1 MSRIAEIESAS
12 APIIAPPSIAK
23 STLRSLKAM
32 HNGSLPIYHQLYAAL
47 RQQIKDGIFGASGA
61 LPSEMTLCDT
71 FGISRVSVRRALQM
85 LEQEGLVV
93 RRHGV
98 GTFVAPRDDG
108 MGTVRVGGM
117 IDNLITLGLETKAEV
132 LSFDGEAILPAF
144 AAASL
149 KLGAQDR
156 GIRVERLRYY
166 KGRPL
171 SLTELYL
178 PPKLSAIIK
187 PGDIDDR
194 PIIFVLEAAGLKAVS
209 AEQTIS
215 AVVADD
221 YVAAKLD
228 VAIGSP
234 LLRLRKTVF
243 DQAGAPLTYQQ
254 GLYNPDQYEYYMLL
268 TRDNN
273 SNRPQ
278 WRHIG

>member
-1 MSRIAEIESAS
+1 MITSGENEILAAQGLGS
-12 APIIAPPSIAK
+12 
-23 STLRSLKAM
+23 LRSLRAM

-47 RQQIKDGIFGASGA
+47 RQQIKDGVFGHSGA
-61 LPSEMTLCDT
+61 LPSEMSLCDT

-85 LEQEGLVV
+85 LEQEGLVT

-98 GTFVAPRDDG
+98 GTFVASQDAL
-108 MGTVRVGGM
+108 GTVRVGGM
-117 IDNLITLGLETKAEV
+117 IDNLITLGLETRAEL
-132 LSFDGEAILPAF
+132 LSFNNDAALPSF
-144 AAASL
+144 AASSL
-149 KLGAQDR
+149 KLGPQDR
-156 GIRVERLRYY
+156 GIKVERLRFY

-171 SLTELYL
+171 SLTEVYL
-178 PPKLSAIIK
+178 PSSLSSVVKA
-187 PGDIDDR
+187 GDIDDR
-194 PIIFVLEAAGLKAVS
+194 PIILILEAAGLKAVS

-221 YVAAKLD
+221 YVSAKLD

-243 DQAGAPLTYQQ
+243 DQSGAPFEYQQ

-268 TRDNN
+268 TRDSN